1 MKRWQRW
8 ITFTILVLLA
18 LGPGPFWSPSKA
30 KADSGFSQGWTAVP
44 LPQQL
49 LEAKAKFASLGLIAV
64 ALGLAMHSPSVPIC
78 LPLRSSC
85 CPLGGGFTWTIPACK
100 PTVDK
105 TAIRLEA
112 KGQKNAAQEFWP
124 DPRAGT
130 LRYGP
135 KPSSQLDSE
144 QFAFCCREL
153 QQEPI

>member
-78 LPLRSSC
+78 LPPAQFMLPPRRRLYLDYSR
-85 CPLGGGFTWTIPACK
+85 LQTDGG
-100 PTVDK
+100 
-105 TAIRLEA
+105 
-112 KGQKNAAQEFWP
+112 
-124 DPRAGT
+124 
-130 LRYGP
+130 
-135 KPSSQLDSE
+135 
-144 QFAFCCREL
+144 
-153 QQEPI
+153 